1 MGKRVT
7 IDWDEREN
15 VEWQEYAPKKSVEGE
30 AKRRLLIATDNFLPR
45 WDGISRFLSEILPRL
60 RDTYDITV
68 VAPDYGPA
76 VIEGVRIVRVPL
88 ARNKYGD
95 YRPAKFAY
103 RYVRSLVRSSDIV
116 FTQALGPIGV
126 AAILAARSCKRPV
139 VAYIHSVEW
148 ELVPKALA
156 APIFRGP
163 LVALSRMLARFLYN
177 RCTLLVLPSESTA
190 EQFSWGGIRTPKRVA
205 HLGVDTHKFHHG
217 DRKAAREILHLPADA
232 FIVGYHG
239 RVAHEKNLIT
249 LLRGFRR
256 LRIPNK
262 RLLIIGDG
270 VASIVERLRKHS
282 DVTVTG
288 FADNVALWL
297 QAVDVYV
304 QPSLTETTSLSV
316 LEAMACGLP
325 VVSAKVGFINYY
337 LIDGHNGLFFDNTN
351 AQELSVKLAQ
361 LQRDPVFRTKLGL
374 NARKTIE
381 KSFQWDAT
389 AKGIKDALDSV

>member
-15 VEWQEYAPKKSVEGE
+15 VEWQEYAPKRATEGE
-30 AKRRLLIATDNFLPR
+30 TKRRLLIATDNFLPR

-68 VAPDYGPA
+68 IAPDYGPA
-76 VIEGVRIVRVPL
+76 TIPGVRIVRVPI
-88 ARNKYGD
+88 ARNRYGD
-95 YRPAKFAY
+95 YRPAKFSY
-103 RYVRSLVRSSDIV
+103 RYVRTLVKSSDIV

-163 LVALSRMLARFLYN
+163 LVTITRFLARWLYN
-177 RCTLLVLPSESTA
+177 RCTMLILPSESTA
-190 EQFSWGGIRTPKRVA
+190 EQFSWGGVRTPKRIA
-205 HLGVDTHKFHHG
+205 HLGVDTKKFHHG
-217 DRKAAREILHLPADA
+217 DRKAARELLRIPQDA
-232 FIVGYHG
+232 FVVGYHG

-256 LRIPNK
+256 LRVAHK

-270 VASIVERLRKHS
+270 VPAIVDRLRKHT
-282 DVTVTG
+282 DVTVSG
-288 FADNVALWL
+288 FTDDVALWL

-325 VVSAKVGFINYY
+325 VVSAKVGFITYY
-337 LIDGHNGLFFDNTN
+337 LIDGHNGVFFDNTD

-361 LQRDPVFRTKLGL
+361 LHRDPVFRTKLGL

-389 AKGIKDALDSV
+389 AQNIKDVLDSV